1 MGSAP
6 STTRRRWRAKWNRI
20 AASAY
25 FGYEAADRINKN
37 LKIPFL
43 RLEAIPLSRSEN
55 SESDMGRVIPRGRK
69 PNARRTRALATLLLA
84 CGLLTVLPSG
94 LFAQP
99 ADNNRT
105 HYVNFRDFNIPFG
118 AMNDPQIAEI
128 LLYVSTDRKPYTYV
142 GAVKPSARKF
152 FYPAEGDGW
161 YSFVVQ
167 TRSANGVL
175 SPSDLKSV
183 SPSLRICVD
192 TQAPVIEEL
201 TAVAPTAESKQPG
214 IHWKIK
220 EENLKEIWLEYRSVN
235 GGDWVPLFPQAEP
248 EKTWRWKPAWG
259 GELEVRMQA
268 LDQAGNRS
276 EVKKLRLIV
285 PENVAHMPHPG
296 DAATQ
301 GKVIYVKSKTFQLS
315 YKLDDESVGPSK
327 VAAVDIWKVHRG
339 QAWTKCPEKG
349 TRDGPVTISVN
360 SAGRWGFRLIPRSG
374 VGLAERDPR
383 QGDAPDI
390 WVEVDEDAPKVKIT
404 NVTVAQED
412 DGGYMTVYWKAEDT
426 FLRATPISIF
436 LSPTPQ
442 SGTWMPIEG
451 SLANTGSW
459 RIKTDAPILGGRY
472 EFYVKVSAIDEAG
485 NVGSDQWREVVKVD
499 LKIPRIKSIDVKPTD
514 APPPTS
520 MPANNAQETSRQ
532 RLSPPNFGNPL
543 GGDAP
548 KSPPPPL
555 GGTPAQPRPMPSS
568 LTGTNGG
575 FSNPTT
581 QTVPIKGLEIP

>member
-1 MGSAP
+1 M
-6 STTRRRWRAKWNRI
+6 
-20 AASAY
+20 
-25 FGYEAADRINKN
+25 
-37 LKIPFL
+37 
-43 RLEAIPLSRSEN
+43 PLSCSEN
-55 SESDMGRVIPRGRK
+55 SESDMGRVIPQGRK
-69 PNARRTRALATLLLA
+69 PNVGRMRACAIVLLA
-84 CGLLTVLPSG
+84 CGLHSALPSG
-94 LFAQP
+94 LFAQ
-99 ADNNRT
+99 ADDNNRT

-118 AMNDPQIAEI
+118 AMNDPQIADI
-128 LLYVSTDRKPYTYV
+128 LLYVSTDRKPYSYV

-175 SPSDLKSV
+175 SPSDVKSV
-183 SPSLRICVD
+183 SPSIRICVD

-201 TAVAPTAESKQPG
+201 SAVPPTAESRQPG

-268 LDQAGNRS
+268 LDRAGNRS
-276 EVKKLRLIV
+276 EVKKLRLNV
-285 PENVAHMPHPG
+285 PENVAHMPHPD
-296 DAATQ
+296 DAATE
-301 GKVIYVKSKTFQLS
+301 GKVIYVKSKKFQLN
-315 YKLDDESVGPSK
+315 YKLDIESVGPSK
-327 VAAVDIWKVHRG
+327 VATVDIWKVHRG
-339 QAWTKCPEKG
+339 QAWAKCPEKG
-349 TRDGPVTISVN
+349 TSDGPVAISVN

-383 QGDAPDI
+383 PGDAPDI
-390 WVEVDEDAPKVKIT
+390 WVEVDEEAPKVKIT

-451 SLANTGSW
+451 NLANTGSW

-472 EFYVKVSAIDEAG
+472 EFYVKVTAIDEAG

-499 LKIPRIKSIDVKPTD
+499 LKIPRIKSIEVKPTD
-514 APPPTS
+514 APSSTSTPTTD
-520 MPANNAQETSRQ
+520 AQETSRQ
-532 RLSPPNFGNPL
+532 RVSPPNFGNPL

-548 KSPPPPL
+548 KPPSPPL
-555 GGTPAQPRPMPSS
+555 GGTPSQPRPMPSS
-568 LTGTNGG
+568 IIGSNGG
-575 FSNPTT
+575 FSNPTK
-581 QTVPIKGLEIP
+581 QTVPIKGLDMP